1 MLPIWFFFRRVCL
14 YIENMTQPLGELTT
28 YVRVATAI
36 SNGQKRVTITAKPGY
51 SELDWKIALAT
62 AGVSDDYDDWDYFE
76 PDGSDLMIW
85 MFTLPAQA

>member
-1 MLPIWFFFRRVCL
+1 M
-14 YIENMTQPLGELTT
+14 YIDSMTQTVGELTT

-36 SNGQKRVTITAKPGY
+36 SNGQKRVTITAQPGY